1 MNCILFLLS
10 ICTFFYYKVLTN
22 PELISDSRYSLQK
35 SCSQPLDTLEK
46 FAFFCVLFLQ
56 FSKYKT
62 SVKLLNQYFKY
73 VALNFNFLHQN
84 IFPKKYVCILDVAI
98 LNRLTFVSDYRF
110 YLQYLHLMKHFHF
123 FKKLPS
129 VDVFINNYLFNSW
142 YYKCN
147 LDLTSMLYSNPKRK
161 K

>member
-46 FAFFCVLFLQ
+46 FAFFVCYFYSFQ
-56 FSKYKT
+56 NIKP
-62 SVKLLNQYFKY
+62 LLSLLLYQYFKY
-73 VALNFNFLHQN
+73 VALIFNFLHQN
-84 IFPKKYVCILDVAI
+84 IFPKKYVCIVDVAI

-147 LDLTSMLYSNPKRK
+147 LDFTSML
-161 K
+161 